1 MTKCNRFT
9 LGEAGIAYIYECLKY
24 GKNLGRLLST
34 VVNREHSRVT
44 ALVPP
49 DIDFEKMPNL
59 MSDFRGY
66 VTQIGGTLTCLV
78 ELTQEFL
85 LEDPNH
91 VCIIEDTIIRREDR
105 VISSLDLPILFLG
118 SDVYYF
124 LSTEH
129 RDDLEGIRKT
139 LATLDAHRVTG
150 VMTSL
155 PTGRN
160 PLEDRQEITSKDVNE
175 FAERA
180 QMIVIDAY
188 DGQGYLIWHS
198 S

>member
-1 MTKCNRFT
+1 MAKCNRFA
-9 LGEAGIAYIYECLKY
+9 LGEPGTLYIHECLKY
-24 GKNLGRLLST
+24 GKNLGRLLLT
-34 VVNREHSRVT
+34 VLGRERGRVT

-129 RDDLEGIRKT
+129 RDDLEGIRGV
-139 LATLDAHRVTG
+139 LATLDANRVTG

-155 PTGRN
+155 PTGRS
-160 PLEDRQEITSKDVNE
+160 PFEDRQEMTPQDVNE
-175 FAERA
+175 LAERS
-180 QMIVIDAY
+180 QMIVVDAY
-188 DGQGYLIWHS
+188 DGGGYLIWHRS
-198 S
+198 